1 VKNLKLKERLRNNKI
16 LKRTSERLKNT
27 SERIKNH
34 RIINRTREHIKKNK
48 IINAT
53 RESIKNNQI
62 VKQSYEHRYFG
73 AVLILIIIFIT
84 YSYLFKG
91 FIYEL
96 VHSDIN
102 GITDFINSFGN
113 LSILIFVALIILENV
128 LAPIPGLILNVAG
141 GIAFG
146 PFLGAVLSIIG
157 NIIGASLCYLI
168 AKYFARKYVEKILD
182 ENKMKIFHKYNEKY
196 GHFVLFILRLNPLT
210 SSDIFSY
217 LAGLT
222 KMKYRNFII
231 STTLGV
237 IPTILVLSYFGD
249 AFIKKSPLLILI
261 FLILTLLYLLVLFYG
276 VYIMSRKKIQSKL
289 NKAKKK

>member
-1 VKNLKLKERLRNNKI
+1 MKNLKDRLRDNKI
-16 LKRTSERLKNT
+16 LKRTSERLKNNRIINKT
-27 SERIKNH
+27 KEHIRNNKILRETKERIKS
-34 RIINRTREHIKKNK
+34 NK
-48 IINAT
+48 
-53 RESIKNNQI
+53 I

-73 AVLILIIIFIT
+73 IALILIIILIT

-91 FIYEL
+91 FIYDL
-96 VHSDIN
+96 VNSDID
-102 GITDFINSFGN
+102 GITNFINSFGN
-113 LSILIFVALIILENV
+113 LSIFIFVSLIILENV

-146 PFLGAVLSIIG
+146 PFLGAILSIIG
-157 NIIGASLCYLI
+157 NMIGASLCYLI

-182 ENKMKIFHKYNEKY
+182 KDKMKIFHKYNEKY

-231 STTLGV
+231 STTLGI
-237 IPTILVLSYFGD
+237 IPTMFVLSYFGD
-249 AFIKKSPLLILI
+249 FFIKKSPLLILL
-261 FLILTLLYLLVLFYG
+261 FLILTALYLLVLVYG
-276 VYIMSRKKIQSKL
+276 VYIISRKKIRSKL
-289 NKAKKK
+289 SENKKK

>member
-1 VKNLKLKERLRNNKI
+1 VKNLKDRLRDNKI
-16 LKRTSERLKNT
+16 LKRTSERLKNNRIINKT
-27 SERIKNH
+27 KEHIRNNKILRETKERIKS
-34 RIINRTREHIKKNK
+34 NK
-48 IINAT
+48 
-53 RESIKNNQI
+53 I

-73 AVLILIIIFIT
+73 IALILIIILIT

-91 FIYEL
+91 FIYDL
-96 VHSDIN
+96 VNSDID
-102 GITDFINSFGN
+102 GITNFINSFGN
-113 LSILIFVALIILENV
+113 LSIFIFVSLIILENV

-146 PFLGAVLSIIG
+146 PFLGAILSIIG
-157 NIIGASLCYLI
+157 NMIGASLCYLI

-182 ENKMKIFHKYNEKY
+182 KDKMKIFHKYNEKY

-231 STTLGV
+231 STTLGI
-237 IPTILVLSYFGD
+237 IPTMFVLSYFGD
-249 AFIKKSPLLILI
+249 FFIKKSPLLILL
-261 FLILTLLYLLVLFYG
+261 FLILTALYLLVLVYG
-276 VYIMSRKKIQSKL
+276 VYIISRKKIRSKL
-289 NKAKKK
+289 SENKKK